1 MVGSPRNE
9 RRCVV
14 VPAHAATTALDL
26 AGDFGPVFSGHY
38 APPGVHERM
47 HECGRERTGVIG
59 VADAGVELLWG
70 MRLTRKF
77 IAALVIGV
85 AIVALVQGSLDY
97 QRERDVVDR
106 QMQGEAD
113 ALGRTL
119 GLGLADVWH
128 RDGEAAAREFLIDA
142 NNANKSGRLRVRW
155 VWLDAKGHDA
165 PLEPRDQLEPM
176 KLDSV
181 VVIRDRARRPL

>member
-1 MVGSPRNE
+1 MVGSARNE

-14 VPAHAATTALDL
+14 VPAHAATTAPDR
-26 AGDFGPVFSGHY
+26 AGDFGPVFSGYY
-38 APPGVHERM
+38 APPRV
-47 HECGRERTGVIG
+47 RERTGVIG

-85 AIVALVQGSLDY
+85 AIVALIQGYLDY
-97 QRERDVVDR
+97 QREREVFDR

-119 GLGLADVWH
+119 GLGLAD
-128 RDGEAAAREFLIDA
+128 
-142 NNANKSGRLRVRW
+142 
-155 VWLDAKGHDA
+155 
-165 PLEPRDQLEPM
+165 
-176 KLDSV
+176 
-181 VVIRDRARRPL
+181 

>member
-1 MVGSPRNE
+1 MGKR
-9 RRCVV
+9 
-14 VPAHAATTALDL
+14 PA
-26 AGDFGPVFSGHY
+26 
-38 APPGVHERM
+38 
-47 HECGRERTGVIG
+47 VIG
-59 VADAGVELLWG
+59 VAHAGVELLWG

-85 AIVALVQGSLDY
+85 AIVALVQGYLDY
-97 QRERDVVDR
+97 QREREVFDR

-142 NNANKSGRLRVRW
+142 NNANKSGQWRVRG
-155 VWLDAKGHDA
+155 VWLNPRAHAA

-176 KLDSV
+176 KQDS
-181 VVIRDRARRPL
+181 